1 MTRKEE
7 RSLKMKKTL
16 IFLILPILLTFAC
29 MGCNHEPDAIA
40 IEPESAIVNDHAI
53 IVTDSVKANL
63 REEIYL
69 NMANGGATA
78 VTFAVASEGEIIYE
92 DQFGILNR
100 AKQEQLGFDTVNR
113 IGSIS
118 KVYTA
123 AAIMKLVDDG
133 MVNLNDPLTAYFP
146 DFSMQDPR
154 YADIT
159 VRMLLDHSSGMPG
172 TNFTKAFG
180 FRHNPDYPFETFQ
193 ALNDE
198 YLKHDPGYLSVY
210 CNDGFIIAEYLIE
223 HVSGMSYKD
232 YILEHITGPL
242 NMQHTFFP
250 DDDYSQ
256 INIPFYY
263 DSNNPESHPQEYV
276 SALGSGG
283 ILSSAADLAIFSS
296 VFDPQRGIL
305 SEESI
310 NEIFTPVN
318 NMQLSDNPYMYY
330 GLGFDDVEVYPFS
343 TLGIKAVT
351 KNGGTDQSN
360 SQLLYLPELRL
371 SVAIISQGVTTDI
384 LKIIIDF
391 AIDLLNENQILDDY
405 EEETIIPA
413 PRLET
418 PEQYYTFEG
427 IYGSSNGLFK
437 VSIDEG
443 GMLLQRF
450 DKKAGDWVPASAKM
464 PYRAN
469 GYFYADYAPNNDDY
483 GLWLR
488 FDQVNEEKY
497 IFMAVSLS
505 NYSEEIPLAQMLA
518 PSAASQEPWIDRAG
532 KWLLRNDAYYSLA
545 YSSNLTY
552 SSISELSL
560 VEELPGYIL
569 FAGRP
574 YLISSASRAD
584 MCLLMPISAA
594 MDLGTIKMY
603 KENGEDFLHFYTAIF
618 SEADAAKVLKATEK
632 VIIESESLNQWRKIE
647 GQALVTLTPP
657 DGDNWRFIAFDHHD
671 NIIYDSSIRRT
682 NRIYFSSGGFIM
694 MAGEEGCR
702 FNLELESYLSRICKQ
717 IVACG
722 GSN

>member
-1 MTRKEE
+1 
-7 RSLKMKKTL
+7 MKRNL
-16 IFLILPILLTFAC
+16 IFLILPIFIIFAC
-29 MGCNHEPDAIA
+29 MGCNHEPGVVT
-40 IEPESAIVNDHAI
+40 IEPESAIVNDQTI
-53 IVTDSVKANL
+53 TISDSLKTNL
-63 REEIYL
+63 REKVYL
-69 NMANGGATA
+69 NMAKGGATA
-78 VTFAVASEGEIIYE
+78 VTFAVAFEGEIIYE
-92 DQFGILNR
+92 DQYGILNR
-100 AKQEQLGFDTVNR
+100 AKQEQLDFDTVNR

-118 KVYTA
+118 KIYTT

-133 MVNLNDPLTAYFP
+133 MVNLNDPLTVYFP
-146 DFSMQDPR
+146 DFSMQDLR

-180 FRHNPDYPFETFQ
+180 FRYNPDYPFETFH
-193 ALNDE
+193 ALKDE

-223 HVSGMSYKD
+223 KVSGMSYKD
-232 YILEHITGPL
+232 YILEHIAGPL

-256 INIPFYY
+256 INIPYYY

-296 VFDPQRGIL
+296 VFDSQKGIL

-310 NEIFTPVN
+310 NETFTPVN
-318 NMQLSDNPYMYY
+318 NLQLSDNPYMYY

-343 TLGIKAVT
+343 ALGIKAVT

-360 SQLLYLPELRL
+360 SQLLYLPEQRL

-391 AIDLLNENQILDDY
+391 SIELLKENQILEDY
-405 EEETIIPA
+405 KEKIIVPA
-413 PRLET
+413 PKLDT
-418 PEQYYTFEG
+418 PEQYYAYEG

-443 GMLLQRF
+443 GMLLLRF
-450 DKKAGDWVPASAKM
+450 NEKDGDWFPITAKM

-488 FDQVNEEKY
+488 FDQINEEKY

-505 NYSEEIPLAQMLA
+505 NYSEEIPLAQMLP
-518 PSAASQEPWIDRAG
+518 PSPASQEQWIKRSG

-545 YSSNLTY
+545 YSSTLTY
-552 SSISELSL
+552 SSISELNL

-574 YLISSASRAD
+574 YLINSVSRAD
-584 MCLLMPISAA
+584 MCLMMPINAA
-594 MDLGTIKMY
+594 MDLGTIKTY
-603 KENGEDFLHFYTAIF
+603 NEHGEEYLQFYSAIF
-618 SEADAAKVLKATEK
+618 SDADAAEVLKATEE
-632 VIIESESLNQWRKIE
+632 VIIESETLNQWRKIE
-647 GQALVTLTPP
+647 GHAQVVLTPP
-657 DGDNWRFIAFDHHD
+657 EGDNWRFMAFDHH
-671 NIIYDSSIRRT
+671 NRIIYDSSIKRT
-682 NRIYFSSGGFIM
+682 NSIYFSNGGFIM
-694 MAGEEGCR
+694 MAGEAGCL
-702 FNLELESYLSRICKQ
+702 FNLKVVSYPQ
-717 IVACG
+717 
-722 GSN
+722 